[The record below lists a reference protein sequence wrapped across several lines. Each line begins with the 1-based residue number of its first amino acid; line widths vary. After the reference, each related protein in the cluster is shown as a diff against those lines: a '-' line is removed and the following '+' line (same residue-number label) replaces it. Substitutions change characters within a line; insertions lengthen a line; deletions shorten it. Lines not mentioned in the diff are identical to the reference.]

1 MSVVE
6 KVPDCKAEIIPEEF
20 YPSGFGIAMPLDSPY
35 KPFFD
40 ETYVHRTMPLYN
52 RATPTEYLRQIKP
65 FRYIND
71 RNANILGSI
80 YVSLTFTNT
89 KNSVSTRKL

>member
-52 RATPTEYLRQIKP
+52 RATPTEYFRQLKP
-65 FRYIND
+65 FRYINE
-71 RNANILGSI
+71 RNANILGS
-80 YVSLTFTNT
+80 LTFKRTQ
-89 KNSVSTRKL
+89 K

>member
-1 MSVVE
+1 M
-6 KVPDCKAEIIPEEF
+6 IPEEF

-52 RATPTEYLRQIKP
+52 RATPTEYLRQLKP

-71 RNANILGSI
+71 RNVEHFGLNLCFINIQD
-80 YVSLTFTNT
+80 NT
-89 KNSVSTRKL
+89 KIVFLQGNCSI